1 MRFATVVPALLTLLL
16 TPRAVGMTEPSFVQ
30 LGLHADLSHAA
41 SRLDWPAPTP
51 IQQQSIP
58 AILDGKSV
66 WAEAPTGSG
75 KTAAFALPLLQRH
88 LETGDRPGRRRRV
101 KTLIVAP
108 TRELAVQTADA
119 FVALCRELPRPADG
133 GAHFSNPR
141 VVAVTGGVSIQPQLR
156 SLGTGG
162 ADVLVGTP
170 GRLLEVL
177 ESNGVSLE
185 SVSTLVLDEADRLL
199 APAFGDE
206 LEAILAHVARAGLQ
220 TLLYS
225 ATFPY
230 ASRPRAR
237 RMFGSRPFVSL
248 RPAGASDGAE
258 KEGEEGEAGE
268 GDGASGRRRL
278 SCAERYASAAPPATI
293 AQRAILVDVRERTP
307 LLRHLLET
315 EAGWTRVLVFVASQ
329 KSAEHVAAKLRRSA
343 VAAEAFH
350 GGLSQEVRAQR
361 LDDLRASRLRV
372 LVATD
377 VAARG
382 LDVVGLEAIV
392 NYELP
397 RSTADF
403 THRVGRTGRAG
414 EAGVAVSFVAST
426 GAANEAHFAL
436 IEKRHGMQVAREA
449 VEGFEPTDGDRFF
462 VSPRGGAGGEGAE
475 RAGPPGEAEEGL
487 LPGVRHSKLGLSHD
501 RMHGGVKGRRMS
513 KKDKLRAQHV
523 AALRPASEA
532 GGASSP
538 SSVVCDR

>member
-1 MRFATVVPALLTLLL
+1 
-16 TPRAVGMTEPSFVQ
+16 FVQ

-206 LEAILAHVARAGLQ
+206 LEAILAHFVRAGLQ

-237 RMFGSRPFVSL
+237 RMFGSRPF
-248 RPAGASDGAE
+248 
-258 KEGEEGEAGE
+258 
-268 GDGASGRRRL
+268 
-278 SCAERYASAAPPATI
+278 RYASAAPPATI

-449 VEGFEPTDGDRFF
+449 VEGFEP
-462 VSPRGGAGGEGAE
+462 
-475 RAGPPGEAEEGL
+475 
-487 LPGVRHSKLGLSHD
+487 
-501 RMHGGVKGRRMS
+501 
-513 KKDKLRAQHV
+513 
-523 AALRPASEA
+523 
-532 GGASSP
+532 
-538 SSVVCDR
+538 